1 MSFNMSDYIADK
13 VIEENNRFFLD
24 ETLRST
30 KIDKMKIEIAE
41 LKELLD
47 LQRKSCTNR
56 YLRGFHDGMELAR
69 SILENNE
76 PHYIGRYDNKEEKEN
91 GNSEK

>member
-13 VIEENNRFFLD
+13 VIEENNRFFVD
-24 ETLRST
+24 EALRST
-30 KIDKMKIEIAE
+30 KLDKMKIEIAE

-76 PHYIGRYDNKEEKEN
+76 PHYIGRYDKKEEEN
-91 GNSEK
+91 DNNKK